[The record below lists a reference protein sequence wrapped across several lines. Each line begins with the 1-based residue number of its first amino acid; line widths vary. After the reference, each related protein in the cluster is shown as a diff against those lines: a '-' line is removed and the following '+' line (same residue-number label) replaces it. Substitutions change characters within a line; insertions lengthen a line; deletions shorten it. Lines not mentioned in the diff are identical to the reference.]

1 MHLREAFPYIVVEA
15 FLAQATQEQNP
26 IVIEDSDAVRKSYND
41 DFLP

>member
-1 MHLREAFPYIVVEA
+1 MVVEA

-26 IVIEDSDAVRKSYND
+26 IVIEDSDALCKSYND